1 MPRCARRSE
10 ERKEFE
16 MSKAMYYIGLILA
29 IVSIA
34 GGIVLGLVAGPMCFS
49 IAVLGYIL
57 MVLLDFADKYL
68 ERNK

>member
-1 MPRCARRSE
+1 
-10 ERKEFE
+10 